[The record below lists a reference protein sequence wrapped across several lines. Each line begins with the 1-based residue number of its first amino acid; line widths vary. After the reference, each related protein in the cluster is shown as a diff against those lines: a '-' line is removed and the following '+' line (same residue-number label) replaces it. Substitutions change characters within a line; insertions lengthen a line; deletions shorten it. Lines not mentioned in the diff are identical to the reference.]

1 VGRRRQQQQQQQ
13 QEDGGGGL
21 FEDDSFA
28 AGGGGGGGGSVHQ
41 LPYFEVARRLEQ
53 DNLDVLSEVRRFE
66 EKAEGMRDERDRMRD
81 VVAEAVRHL
90 NEAKA
95 KLEKYEP
102 KMAELERKV
111 DTSRQMA
118 YYEQV
123 QTEGKSVCGMVC
135 DV

>member
-1 VGRRRQQQQQQQ
+1 M
-13 QEDGGGGL
+13 
-21 FEDDSFA
+21 
-28 AGGGGGGGGSVHQ
+28 HQ

-118 YYEQV
+118 YYEQEQHKAIEELQV
-123 QTEGKSVCGMVC
+123 RSGEGGGIMFTLSWVCCSGVCCSVRCSALL
-135 DV
+135 